1 MKGVQIFA
9 TCCSHT
15 LHVRTFVFVCCS
27 TVPTRPGK
35 LFQIIVFSACPVN
48 NSRAV
53 LALVETEVVCPL
65 LKVLV
70 TGRESLAEIERR
82 LLAAEAAAQQAKDA
96 VVGQADVAKLER
108 ERALAARAEAEQANK
123 NLDSARYSYL

>member
-1 MKGVQIFA
+1 M
-9 TCCSHT
+9 
-15 LHVRTFVFVCCS
+15 
-27 TVPTRPGK
+27 
-35 LFQIIVFSACPVN
+35 
-48 NSRAV
+48 
-53 LALVETEVVCPL
+53 ETEVVCPL
-65 LKVLV
+65 LKALV

-82 LLAAEAAAQQAKDA
+82 LLDAEAAAQQAKDA